1 MEVIVA
7 NLMTEIS
14 VRLSMRVIAFGS
26 GNGCHA
32 KCLFYADLLGKSR
45 GHGPR
50 RAKVDQHFS
59 PITTACKPH
68 GSQHRKNTTWTLQA
82 VGVL

>member
-7 NLMTEIS
+7 SMMTEIS
-14 VRLSMRVIAFGS
+14 VRLSMCVIAFGS

-32 KCLFYADLLGKSR
+32 KCLFSADLLGQSR

-50 RAKVDQHFS
+50 RAKVDQHLS
-59 PITTACKPH
+59 PIITTYKPH
-68 GSQHRKNTTWTLQA
+68 ISQHRKNTTWTFQA